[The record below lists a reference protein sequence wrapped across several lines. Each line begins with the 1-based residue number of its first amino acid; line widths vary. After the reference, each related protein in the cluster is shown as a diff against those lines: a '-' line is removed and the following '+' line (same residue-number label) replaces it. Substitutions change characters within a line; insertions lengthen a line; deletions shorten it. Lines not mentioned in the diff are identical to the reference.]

1 MARRHAA
8 TMTSPHVYRIRWQ
21 LWLALLLL
29 TAALAYLAATLA
41 PGPVLLVLA
50 LCGAWLKGTLV
61 AEHYMG
67 LRHAPRWLR
76 AAVHGWLLLVCG
88 GILLTFLPE
97 LP

>member
-1 MARRHAA
+1 
-8 TMTSPHVYRIRWQ
+8 MTSPHLHRIYWR

-29 TAALAYLAATLA
+29 TAVLALLADTLA
-41 PGPVLLVLA
+41 PGPLLLTLA
-50 LCGAWLKGTLV
+50 LGGAWLKGTLV

-67 LRHAPRWLR
+67 LRRAPRWLR

>member
-1 MARRHAA
+1 
-8 TMTSPHVYRIRWQ
+8 MTSPHLHRIYWR

-29 TAALAYLAATLA
+29 TAVLARLADTLA
-41 PGPVLLVLA
+41 PGPLLLTLA
-50 LCGAWLKGTLV
+50 LGGAWLKGMLV

-67 LRHAPRWLR
+67 LRRAPLWLR

-97 LP
+97 LL

>member
-1 MARRHAA
+1 
-8 TMTSPHVYRIRWQ
+8 MTSPHVHRIYWR

-29 TAALAYLAATLA
+29 TAVLARLADTLPPGPLLLTLA
-41 PGPVLLVLA
+41 LG
-50 LCGAWLKGTLV
+50 GAWLKGTLV